1 MQAVSSSRVLGP
13 DGRIAPAV
21 VAWDGGSIVHVG
33 PAGRAADILD
43 AGDMLVLP
51 GMVDLHG
58 DAFERQ
64 VMPRPGVA
72 FDMEIALA
80 ETDRQLIANGITTA
94 FHAVTFSFEPG
105 LRGAAAVREF
115 MAAMSRLRRGF
126 ACDTRVHLRHEAYNV
141 DAVEEI
147 LCWIAA
153 GEVDLLA
160 FNDHTPPLVE
170 KARTGKSL
178 LRYVERTGL
187 DPAAFSALLLAVGAR
202 AGEVAGANA
211 RLAAAA
217 RRAGLPI
224 ASHDDETPE
233 MRVAF
238 RTLGSTICEFPK
250 TEETAAAARACSE
263 ASVLGAPNVVRGGSQ
278 SGAIDALPAIRAGLC
293 NVLASDYYYP
303 ALLLAPFRV
312 AAEAGLDF
320 ARCWDLV
327 SANPASAAGLGDR
340 GLLAAGKRA
349 DILVV
354 DDHVAGM
361 PRVAA
366 VVAAGRPAMVDLS
379 LLRPR
384 LRA

>member
-1 MQAVSSSRVLGP
+1 MQAVSSSRVLVS
-13 DGRIAPAV
+13 DGRIVPAT
-21 VAWDGGSIVHVG
+21 VAWDGASIVHVEEG
-33 PAGRAADILD
+33 AHAALD

-72 FDMEIALA
+72 FDMDVALA
-80 ETDRQLIANGITTA
+80 ETDRQLVANGITTA

-105 LRGAAAVREF
+105 LRGGDAVRDF
-115 MAAMSRLRRGF
+115 MAAMSRLRGRL
-126 ACDTRVHLRHEAYNV
+126 ACDTRVHLRHEAYNI
-141 DAVEEI
+141 DAVDEI
-147 LCWIAA
+147 LGWIADGA
-153 GEVDLLA
+153 VDLLA

-178 LRYVERTGL
+178 LRFVERTGL
-187 DPAAFSALLLAVGAR
+187 DPAAFAVLLLSVGER
-202 AGEVAGANA
+202 AGEVEGANA
-211 RLAAAA
+211 RLAEAA
-217 RRAGLPI
+217 RRAGLPM
-224 ASHDDETPE
+224 ASRDDETPE
-233 MRVAF
+233 MRAAF
-238 RTLGSTICEFPK
+238 RELGSSICEFPK
-250 TEETAAAARACSE
+250 TTATAAAARACSE

-278 SGAIDALPAIRAGLC
+278 SGAIDALRAIRAGLC
-293 NVLASDYYYP
+293 DVLASDYYYP

-327 SANPASAAGLGDR
+327 SANPASAVGLRDR
-340 GLLAAGKRA
+340 GSLATGKRA

-354 DDHVAGM
+354 DDRDARM

-379 LLRPR
+379 VMRSR
-384 LRA
+384 R